1 MLKPMAILTVL
12 FAGAVGGAGGVG
24 LGGDV
29 GWEEVTVMVFSGWGG
44 VLLVFVVLEVRFG
57 DFGKRSKSRLMVELD
72 AGGGCWMQASFRA
85 CKSGEDEG

>member
-1 MLKPMAILTVL
+1 
-12 FAGAVGGAGGVG
+12 
-24 LGGDV
+24 
-29 GWEEVTVMVFSGWGG
+29 MVFSGWGG